1 MRLYTNLCRVGLSG
15 LRSKIGV
22 VLFAVLAPFL
32 FGAGVVIWPGVAGTD
47 GALVLIIGLGAVAV
61 IVPVLAAFIVAWLL
75 APIDRINRAMDRY
88 LETRILDPLPQEF
101 SDGLGRLM
109 VSTTRL
115 MSEASVEIDA
125 AIAEAETDP
134 LTGLLNRRG
143 FERMV
148 PARTVGTVLFVDAD
162 NFKRIN
168 DEWGHAVGDETL
180 IAMADAISAAL
191 RSNDIVA
198 RLGGEEFAIFAEET
212 AASRA
217 LELAERVRQKVSGT
231 VNVWRR
237 PVTVSVGL
245 AVTEAAVDREVL
257 LQAADDAVYEAKRN
271 GRNCVAMANLARA
284 A

>member
-1 MRLYTNLCRVGLSG
+1 MRLYTHLCRAGLTG
-15 LRSKIGV
+15 LRSKIGSII
-22 VLFAVLAPFL
+22 FAVLAPFL
-32 FGAGVVIWPGVAGTD
+32 GGIGVVFWPGFDGTD
-47 GALVLIIGLGAVAV
+47 NTWVLMLALGGVAV
-61 IVPVLAAFIVAWLL
+61 IVPVFAAVAIGWLL
-75 APIDRINRAMDRY
+75 APIERINRAMDRY
-88 LETRILDPLPQEF
+88 LETRVLDPLPQEF
-101 SDGLGRLM
+101 GDGLGRLM
-109 VSTTRL
+109 VNTTRL

-148 PARTVGTVLFVDAD
+148 PAKTVGTVLFVDAD
-162 NFKRIN
+162 HFKRIN

-191 RSNDIVA
+191 RSSDIVA
-198 RLGGEEFAIFAEET
+198 RIGGEEFAIFAEET

-217 LELAERVRQKVSGT
+217 LELAERVRQKVTGT

-245 AVTEAAVDREVL
+245 AVSDAVLDREVL
-257 LQAADDAVYEAKRN
+257 LQAADDAVYEAKRS

>member
-1 MRLYTNLCRVGLSG
+1 MRLYTHLSRAGLTG
-15 LRSKIGV
+15 LRLKLGIV
-22 VLFAVLAPFL
+22 IFAVLVPFL
-32 FGAGVVIWPGVAGTD
+32 AGAGVMIWPGVAGTD
-47 GALVLIIGLGAVAV
+47 GALVLVFGLSGVAV
-61 IVPVLAAFIVAWLL
+61 IVPVLAAILVFWLL
-75 APIDRINRAMDRY
+75 APIDRINRTMDRY
-88 LETRILDPLPQEF
+88 LETRVLDPLPQEF
-101 SDGLGRLM
+101 GDELGRLM
-109 VSTTRL
+109 VNTTRL
-115 MSEASVEIDA
+115 LSEASVEIDA

-148 PARTVGTVLFVDAD
+148 PAKTVGTVLFVDAD
-162 NFKRIN
+162 HFKRIN

-191 RSNDIVA
+191 RSSDIVA
-198 RLGGEEFAIFAEET
+198 RIGGEEFAIFAQET
-212 AASRA
+212 VASRA

-245 AVTEAAVDREVL
+245 AVSEAAVEREVL
-257 LQAADDAVYEAKRN
+257 LQAADDAVYEAKRS
-271 GRNCVAMANLARA
+271 GRNCVAMGNLARA